1 MSFQESLQKD
11 FGTKTGD
18 MLWNYCRGID
28 NRPVEVIQVCERICN
43 FFFRCNSCVLGRMR
57 PRQDQ

>member
-43 FFFRCNSCVLGRMR
+43 FFFWLQFVR